1 MPTFFM
7 VTFSK
12 KLSFKYTKKSIV
24 QNNDIL
30 MLKIQ
35 TVFIKYVCQQITIKL
50 NLNESNIF
58 LFVLSPF
65 GTKLILIYILDLA
78 LLLNNKCIFI

>member
-1 MPTFFM
+1 
-7 VTFSK
+7 
-12 KLSFKYTKKSIV
+12 
-24 QNNDIL
+24 

-65 GTKLILIYILDLA
+65 KKKLILIYILDLA
-78 LLLNNKCIFI
+78 LLLINK